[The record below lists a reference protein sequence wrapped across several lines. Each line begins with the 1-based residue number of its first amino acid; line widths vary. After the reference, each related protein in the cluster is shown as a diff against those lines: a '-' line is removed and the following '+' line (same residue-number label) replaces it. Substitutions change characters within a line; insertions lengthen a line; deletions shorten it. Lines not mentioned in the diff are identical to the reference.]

1 MPKKASKKTST
12 KKAAKPEVEFTKD
25 DELTTISKEYLDKL
39 LDRIEK
45 LEAKQ
50 KTLVKG
56 LQFAGDT
63 ITPVFGQ
70 AIIGRVFTAIADK
83 IK

>member
-12 KKAAKPEVEFTKD
+12 KKAAKPEVEFTK

-56 LQFAGDT
+56 LQFAGET

>member
-12 KKAAKPEVEFTKD
+12 KKAAKPEVD
-25 DELTTISKEYLDKL
+25 SIDTINAL
-39 LDRIEK
+39 LDRVEK

-56 LQFAGDT
+56 LQFAGET